1 MVSIQKERLE
11 AGAYHGAKNSTS
23 ISEALFTESS
33 KVAAVSFKTSETTSD
48 VPPSAKTRDVRAS
61 ANAGVR
67 SAEIRMRV
75 GRKEN
80 V

>member
-1 MVSIQKERLE
+1 MVSIQKERIE
-11 AGAYHGAKNSTS
+11 AGAYRENSTS

-67 SAEIRMRV
+67 RRMRV